1 MLSDIYPNTL
11 TLGPRVE
18 GLRILAEVA
27 DVEDGLGVRQVVLL
41 QVVVDSGAYSKL
53 TAPKSQGAKQTT

>member
-1 MLSDIYPNTL
+1 MLSDIHPNTL

-41 QVVVDSGAYSKL
+41 QVVEDSGPYN
-53 TAPKSQGAKQTT
+53 QG